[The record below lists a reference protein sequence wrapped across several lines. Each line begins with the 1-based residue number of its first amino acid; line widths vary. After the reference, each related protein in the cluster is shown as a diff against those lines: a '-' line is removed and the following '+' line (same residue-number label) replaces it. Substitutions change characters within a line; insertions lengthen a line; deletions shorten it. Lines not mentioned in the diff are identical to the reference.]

1 MKPTHLYFDWHGFAA
16 AQKSHPPITT
26 PGVVWLYVDHVQG
39 VNNGQPTLVFRVWYH
54 STRGMVAF
62 IGDRQTGPTS
72 TWAVAMAQ
80 LIRAGQ
86 WSHAAGLELQWRGAW
101 SDDWDE
107 VQP

>member
-1 MKPTHLYFDWHGFAA
+1 MKPSALYFDWSRFAA
-16 AQKSHPPITT
+16 AFNTHPPSSS
-26 PGVVWLYVDHVQG
+26 PAVVWLYVDHVHG
-39 VNNGQPTLVFRVWYH
+39 AESGQPTLVFRVWYH

-62 IGDRQTGPTS
+62 IGDRSTGPTS

-80 LIRAGQ
+80 LIRAGH
-86 WSHAAGLELQWRGAW
+86 WASRFNVALQWQGAW